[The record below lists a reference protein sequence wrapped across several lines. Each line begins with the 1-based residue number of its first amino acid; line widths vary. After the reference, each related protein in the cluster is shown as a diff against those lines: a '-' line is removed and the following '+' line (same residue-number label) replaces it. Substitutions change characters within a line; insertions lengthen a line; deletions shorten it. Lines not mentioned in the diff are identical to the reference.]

1 MDMYW
6 VAIVFALAAIGVASV
21 LLALLPIGRNERER
35 W

>member
-6 VAIVFALAAIGVASV
+6 IQIVAGLIAIGVASV
-21 LLALLPIGRNERER
+21 LLALLPIGRNER